1 MPVYSISRTSQ
12 YTTVTA
18 LETKANQ
25 DGYSWDGFD
34 LTGYGSTFVVSY
46 LTVCPAVNRTW
57 NYATAAT
64 PTAAYVWYP
73 YSMTMAVSGGEPTS
87 GAGDRPGIAYL
98 KLYSSTGAYLM
109 GSFTANTL
117 ANGGQIWNGASVQA
131 TSLAFTDSRNTLTLT
146 ANTTYVAGFSAP
158 TTATAFFN
166 IFARTTG
173 QTGQNVYV
181 DTSVNPTG
189 AMSLASVSHATNS
202 LMGYITYNTAPRQ
215 PTNVVI
221 TTTSTG
227 ISVTCRSD
235 EAQSY
240 LSATIGPVV
249 YVRFFY
255 STTAG
260 GTYDYLGD
268 DTSIV
273 RTLISGT
280 TYEYTAVFE
289 GGVTLEQG
297 RKYYFKFA
305 TMNDVCIQYQSEN
318 AGSIPAS
325 EQSTAV
331 LAKYGSANLVNV
343 RNATD
348 SAWNTLTVKV
358 RNTTGGWNNAEVAIR
373 NAANDAWLYN

>member
-12 YTTVTA
+12 YTTVAT

-34 LTGYGSTFVVSY
+34 LTGYGSTFLVNY

-57 NYATAAT
+57 NYATPAT

-98 KLYSSTGAYLM
+98 KLYSSTGAYIM

-158 TTATAFFN
+158 TTATAFYN

-202 LMGYITYNTAPRQ
+202 LMGYITYNTSPRQ

-240 LSATIGPVV
+240 LSATVGPVV

-260 GTYDYLGD
+260 GTYNYLGA

-280 TYEYTAVFE
+280 TYQYTAVFE

>member
-34 LTGYGSTFVVSY
+34 LTGYGSTFIVTY

-57 NYATAAT
+57 NYANAAT

-73 YSMTMAVSGGEPTS
+73 YSITMAVSGGEPTS
-87 GAGDRPGIAYL
+87 GAGDRVGLAYL
-98 KLYSSTGAYLM
+98 KLYSSAGVYIM
-109 GSFTANTL
+109 GSSPSNAL

-131 TSLAFTDSRNTLTLT
+131 TSFAFTNSRNTLTLT

-189 AMSLASVSHATNS
+189 DMSLASVSHATNS
-202 LMGYITYNTAPRQ
+202 LMGYITYNTSPRQ
-215 PTNVVI
+215 PTNLVI
-221 TTTSTG
+221 TPTSTG
-227 ISVTCRSD
+227 ISITCRSD

-240 LSATIGPVV
+240 LSASVGPVV

-255 STTAG
+255 STTSG
-260 GTYDYLGD
+260 GTYNYLGA
-268 DTSIV
+268 DTSII

-280 TYEYTAVFE
+280 TYQYTAVFE
-289 GGVTLEQG
+289 GGITLEQG
-297 RKYYFKFA
+297 RKYYFKVA
-305 TMNDVCIQYQSEN
+305 TMNDVCIQYQTEN

-331 LAKYGSANLVNV
+331 LAKYGSANVVNI
-343 RNATD
+343 RNLANT
-348 SAWNTLTVKV
+348 AWNTLTVKV
-358 RNTTGGWNNAEVAIR
+358 RNTLGGWSDAEVAVR